1 MLPSTVDFLVGVW
14 EMERRRRLGN
24 QQIMTPPPSSEIRE
38 SPLLQTCW
46 YCPAATVGQTSVL
59 QSLKSDIS
67 PGQSNPPLAG
77 AGLSH
82 VRDLDHLPPPQVT
95 VHVPH

>member
-1 MLPSTVDFLVGVW
+1 MKYA
-14 EMERRRRLGN
+14 
-24 QQIMTPPPSSEIRE
+24 PPPPREDTSS
-38 SPLLQTCW
+38 SMLHTCW
-46 YCPAATVGQTSVL
+46 YCPAATVGQASML

-67 PGQSNPPLAG
+67 PGQSSPPLAG
-77 AGLSH
+77 AGLSQ